1 MKYIRG
7 AGGGGKGGG
16 GGTPTEADDSLQS
29 IQYANVLDLISEGE
43 IQGLDDGYKSIFLD
57 KTPIQSTDGTN
68 NFSGYTV
75 TTRNGTQ
82 GQAYISSLSATESE
96 TGVST
101 EVVKATPVVRSI
113 SDTNVDRLRVTLQIP
128 ALRKVEDDGD
138 IIGNTVTIKIETQYQ
153 GGSYTTVKQ
162 DTINGKTSNTYLR
175 DYVFDLTAH
184 NGQSG
189 GSSNYPVNIRVT
201 RVSEDD
207 ADSKSESKTFWS
219 SYTQILDEKLRYPNS
234 ALVHLRFDSRQFSN
248 IPNRRYLIRGIKVK
262 IPSNATVDTTTY
274 KGRLTYSGIWDGT
287 FSSATW
293 CNDPAWCLYDLLISS
308 RYGASLPEST
318 LDKWNFYSISQY
330 CNELVS
336 DGKGGQEPRF
346 SCNLLINSRKEVY
359 NVIKEMTSLFRGM
372 SYYGA
377 GSLVM
382 FQDKPADAQY
392 LLGPSNVVDGNFEY
406 SGTSQ
411 KVRHTTATVAYQTY
425 DDLGESQF
433 ERVEDAEAV
442 SKYGIIN
449 KDIKALGCYSQGQAH
464 RLGLWL
470 LKSEQLLTQTCTFSV
485 GIDSGIILRPGM
497 VIDIAD
503 PVKSGT
509 RRHGRIGT
517 GSTTTVIV
525 IDSGDSG
532 SGSSQLNVDVTKSPT
547 LSVMLSTGLVETK
560 NIQTIDAS
568 STPPSITVSSAFSE
582 APPAENVWLIQTT
595 DVQSQQYRVISV
607 SETQGGIYGCN
618 ALQYNNSIYSSVD
631 TGSDVV
637 LRDISN
643 LSGAPDP
650 VTDIEGEEFLY
661 SDGQGVF
668 VGCDLSWQHNRQRV
682 SEFRI
687 TYRVDDD
694 NWATVSTSSPSISLR
709 QGGNFGA
716 LRAGSLQVQIQAYN
730 YLNKGS
736 TIASFTKQLAGKT
749 AAPGDVQNL
758 TMIPTNGLAR
768 LQWTQST
775 DLDVTVGGLVR
786 LRHSPDLAG
795 VTWATAYSIH
805 DDVTGTAKECYC
817 DLKSGTYLAKFVD
830 SGGRLSVG
838 TASVEFTKPDLD
850 NLVNINTQTED
861 TAFSGSKTNCS
872 VVSNELVTTVT
883 GTAGVYNTTGTYL
896 FQNNPIDLGAVFSV
910 QLDSTLKIRGFL
922 PGNAYIDSWTGNID
936 DVADWDGATPSGA
949 DVKLY
954 IRTTQTDP
962 SSSPTW
968 TTWRPFNNAEFS
980 ARGYELKAELSTGG
994 RTDAQVAIQQLR
1006 VASNMPRRTENNS
1019 GTSSASGDLTVTFAN
1034 AFNAAP
1040 AIGISM
1046 STTNSGDY
1054 YTIAS
1059 SSATAFTISIYN
1071 SGGTRQARAFTW
1083 TATGYG
1089 KI

>member
-1 MKYIRG
+1 M
-7 AGGGGKGGG
+7 
-16 GGTPTEADDSLQS
+16 
-29 IQYANVLDLISEGE
+29 
-43 IQGLDDGYKSIFLD
+43 
-57 KTPIQSTDGTN
+57 
-68 NFSGYTV
+68 
-75 TTRNGTQ
+75 
-82 GQAYISSLSATESE
+82 
-96 TGVST
+96 
-101 EVVKATPVVRSI
+101 
-113 SDTNVDRLRVTLQIP
+113 
-128 ALRKVEDDGD
+128 
-138 IIGNTVTIKIETQYQ
+138 
-153 GGSYTTVKQ
+153 
-162 DTINGKTSNTYLR
+162 
-175 DYVFDLTAH
+175 
-184 NGQSG
+184 
-189 GSSNYPVNIRVT
+189 
-201 RVSEDD
+201 
-207 ADSKSESKTFWS
+207 
-219 SYTQILDEKLRYPNS
+219 
-234 ALVHLRFDSRQFSN
+234 
-248 IPNRRYLIRGIKVK
+248 
-262 IPSNATVDTTTY
+262 
-274 KGRLTYSGIWDGT
+274 
-287 FSSATW
+287 
-293 CNDPAWCLYDLLISS
+293 
-308 RYGASLPEST
+308 
-318 LDKWNFYSISQY
+318 
-330 CNELVS
+330 
-336 DGKGGQEPRF
+336 
-346 SCNLLINSRKEVY
+346 
-359 NVIKEMTSLFRGM
+359 
-372 SYYGA
+372 
-377 GSLVM
+377 
-382 FQDKPADAQY
+382 
-392 LLGPSNVVDGNFEY
+392 
-406 SGTSQ
+406 
-411 KVRHTTATVAYQTY
+411 
-425 DDLGESQF
+425 
-433 ERVEDAEAV
+433 
-442 SKYGIIN
+442 
-449 KDIKALGCYSQGQAH
+449 
-464 RLGLWL
+464 
-470 LKSEQLLTQTCTFSV
+470 LKSEQLLTQTVSFSV
-485 GIDSGIILRPGM
+485 GPASGIVLRPGM

-503 PVKSGT
+503 STKSGT

-517 GSTTTVIV
+517 GSTTTTIV
-525 IDSGDSG
+525 IDNGDTG
-532 SGSSQLNVDVTKSPT
+532 SGINELDIDVTKSPT
-547 LSVMLSTGLVETK
+547 LAVVLSTGLAEKK
-560 NIQTIDAS
+560 NIQSLNLNA
-568 STPPSITVSSAFSE
+568 TPPTIVVYDGFSE
-582 APPAENVWLIQTT
+582 APPAQNTWLLETT
-595 DVQSQQYRVISV
+595 DVQAQQYRVINVAEGDDGAYSC
-607 SETQGGIYGCN
+607 T
-618 ALQYNNSIYSSVD
+618 ALEYNSTIYSAVD
-631 TGSDVV
+631 TGSDVSF
-637 LRDISN
+637 RDISK
-643 LSGAPDP
+643 LSAAPDP

-682 SEFRI
+682 TEFRV

-716 LRAGSLQVQIQAYN
+716 LRAGSLQVEIQAYN

-896 FQNNPIDLGAVFSV
+896 FQNNP
-910 QLDSTLKIRGFL
+910 LKIRGFL

-936 DVADWDGATPSGA
+936 DVTDWDGATPSGA

-968 TTWRPFNNAEFS
+968 TSWRPFNNAEFS